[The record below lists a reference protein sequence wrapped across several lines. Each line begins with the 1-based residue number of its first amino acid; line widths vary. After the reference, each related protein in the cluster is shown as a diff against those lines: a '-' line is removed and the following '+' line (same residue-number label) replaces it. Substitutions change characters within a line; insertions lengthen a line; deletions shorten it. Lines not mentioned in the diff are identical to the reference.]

1 MYVFLIVFFCLFVLF
16 CYTCFYIAFSSFP
29 SIYIYI
35 YIYFKHLHVQVP
47 VPKNVFSHAFCSLA
61 IRHYQM
67 LHLEM
72 HIKEGNNRGAAR
84 EEACQIMV
92 LLLTQHYSE
101 DGMTMAPL
109 MLEDLVPQPTAQQAF
124 ELWAHE
130 NAQEQQNLM
139 KQNAL
144 KRQNEIAMRE
154 RKEQLANKT
163 LGRISEE
170 FELADEDDQGGGEHS
185 DDEEDDGSDSDV
197 DENDAVAVLRRRQK
211 EMKKELKKAKR
222 EGELAAMEGP
232 AMRWEDSQLYRE
244 QQARAAS
251 SKRAAEAGQHHET
264 VRESQEALEE
274 LANKEEEKARVLGRD
289 PLGLLGDDFDLRR
302 IQDTQAEVMEQKLQA
317 LEEGMHKAERENTM
331 EDAKTN
337 TVEDDFKRQQAQK
350 ESLMAIVDRL
360 GGLDQLDNPTRS
372 VLPTDP
378 TFDPM
383 LFLTLVHREVGY
395 RELIGSVDRLTSKF
409 SCSSQRGQVLWVEY
423 ILCLYP
429 ILIFFCCS
437 FLS

>member
-1 MYVFLIVFFCLFVLF
+1 
-16 CYTCFYIAFSSFP
+16 
-29 SIYIYI
+29 
-35 YIYFKHLHVQVP
+35 
-47 VPKNVFSHAFCSLA
+47 
-61 IRHYQM
+61 
-67 LHLEM
+67 M